1 MGTSSPQP
9 DLDVLLDLALE
20 EDLGG
25 AGDVTTLG
33 VLDRHT
39 AGKAVIRSKEEGVL
53 AGVGLLEPLFARLDP
68 KLTVQVQL
76 EDGARLHSG
85 AEICR
90 LSGALDPILAGE
102 RTALNFLQRLSG
114 IATRTARFVSLVQG
128 TSAVIL
134 DTRKTTPGLRALEKL
149 AVRAGGGRNHRFGLY
164 DMILI
169 KDTHVEACGG
179 PGEAVRK
186 AVAFRKANKQY
197 SDLRIEVEVQSGVEF
212 QEALSAGPDRI
223 MLDNMSPEQM
233 AECVSLRDARSPGVE
248 LEASG
253 NITEATLPAVA
264 GSGVDFI
271 SAGGLTH
278 SVQAL
283 DIHLMVI

>member
-1 MGTSSPQP
+1 MGTSSPQT
-9 DLDVLLDLALE
+9 DLDALLDLALQ

-25 AGDVTTLG
+25 PGDVTTLG

-39 AGKAVIRSKEEGVL
+39 TGKAVIRSKEAGVL
-53 AGVGLLEPLFARLDP
+53 AGVGLLAPLFARLDP
-68 KLTVQVQL
+68 KLTVRMQL
-76 EDGARLHSG
+76 EDGAQLHPG

-90 LSGALDPILAGE
+90 LSGDLDPILAGE

-186 AVAFRKANKQY
+186 AVAFRKAGKEY

-223 MLDNMSPEQM
+223 MLDNMSPEHM
-233 AECVSLRDARSPGVE
+233 AECVRLRNARSPGVE

-283 DIHLMVI
+283 DIHLVVL